1 MSGAIAP
8 RRPIHACSL
17 CGSKLMVHRSRIG
30 TLALDYLVCTDCG
43 FITLPPNGMLSKT
56 DERARYGA
64 HRNSKSDPGY
74 LRFLQEF
81 IDVAA
86 KPWIKPKARTL
97 DFGSGPQPVLADLLR
112 QEGYGCDIHDPM
124 FARTRLW
131 KRRLY
136 DAILLHEVAEHFR
149 DPATSFRVLASR
161 IQPGGIL
168 AIRTRFLPDPACG
181 TWKADFDSWWYRM
194 DRTHVAFYRPES
206 LLRFLGKLGFIPVLV
221 KEPDML
227 VARLDPPR

>member
-8 RRPIHACSL
+8 RKPKQACTL
-17 CGSKLMVHRSRIG
+17 CGSGVLVHRSRIG
-30 TLALDYLVCTDCG
+30 RLALDYHVCPDCG
-43 FITLPPNGMLSKT
+43 FIALAPKGRLSRT
-56 DERARYGA
+56 DERARYGE
-64 HRNSKSDPGY
+64 HRNSNDDPGY

-86 KPWIKPKARTL
+86 SPWISPEARIL
-97 DFGSGPQPVLADLLR
+97 DFGSGPDPVLAGLLR
-112 QEGYGCDIHDPM
+112 QEGYDCDIHDPI

-131 KRRLY
+131 KRKYY

-149 DPATSFRVLASR
+149 DPATSFRVLTSR
-161 IQPGGIL
+161 IKQGGIL
-168 AIRTRFLPDPACG
+168 AIRTRFLPDPARG

-206 LLRFLGKLGFIPVLV
+206 LLRFLKPRGFIPVLV

-227 VARLDPPR
+227 VLRCQTPR